1 MPELRQN
8 PITKDWVIFAT
19 ERAKRPHEFI
29 KTSRHTEK
37 IPTYK
42 SDCPFCPGNEDDLS
56 LETFCLRAGD
66 GWRVR
71 VVPNKY
77 PALSAIGDRTRKV
90 EGIHRIIS
98 GVGFHEVIVEH
109 PRHDL
114 TPALMTIADVQNIL
128 IAYRQRYI
136 EIRKDPRIEAI
147 IIFKNHGES
156 AGTSIEH
163 PHSQIAAIP
172 VVPYQFRVR
181 IDEAIR
187 YFDDTGEC
195 IFCRNLQ
202 DELDTQERIVLE
214 SKHFV
219 AFIPY
224 AALSPFH
231 LWIYPRRH
239 ASSFDDTTDAELAD
253 LAFTLKTVLAKLYHG
268 LNNPDYNFTIR
279 SIPTDETYTDYFHWY
294 LAIVPRVSK
303 SAGFEIGSG
312 MYINTSMP
320 EDSAKFLRDVEIPN
334 EQFGYDE

>member
-29 KTSRHTEK
+29 KPSHNNDK
-37 IPTYK
+37 IPTHK
-42 SDCPFCPGNEDDLS
+42 ADCPFCLGNEADLN
-56 LETFCLRAGD
+56 LETFCLRSGD
-66 GWRVR
+66 LWRVR

-77 PALSAIGDRTRKV
+77 PALSAVGDRTRKV

-98 GVGFHEVIVEH
+98 GVGIHEVVVEH
-109 PRHDL
+109 PQHDL
-114 TPALMTIADVQNIL
+114 TPALMTIVDVENIL

-136 EIRKDPRIEAI
+136 DIRKDPRIEAI

-163 PHSQIAAIP
+163 SHSQIAAIP
-172 VVPYQFRVR
+172 VVPHQFRVR

-187 YFDDTGEC
+187 YCDDDTGEC

-202 DELDTQERIVLE
+202 EELDAQERIVLE
-214 SKHFV
+214 SEHFV

-239 ASSFDDTTDAELAD
+239 ASSFDDITDAELAD
-253 LAFTLKTVLAKLYHG
+253 LAYTLKTVLAKLYHG
-268 LNNPDYNFTIR
+268 LNNPDYNYTIR

-320 EDSAKFLRDVEIPN
+320 EDSAKFLRDVEIP
-334 EQFGYDE
+334 D

>member
-29 KTSRHTEK
+29 KSSHNNDE
-37 IPTYK
+37 IPAHK
-42 SDCPFCPGNEDDLS
+42 PDCPFCLGNEEDLN
-56 LETFCLRAGD
+56 LETFALRSGAL
-66 GWRVR
+66 WRVR

-77 PALSAIGDRTRKV
+77 PALSATGDRTRKV

-98 GVGFHEVIVEH
+98 GVGIHEVVIEH
-109 PRHDL
+109 PQHNL
-114 TPALMTIADVQNIL
+114 TPALMTIADVENIL

-136 EIRKDPRIEAI
+136 DIRKDPRIEAI
-147 IIFKNHGES
+147 IIFKNHGKS

-172 VVPYQFRVR
+172 VVPHQFRVR

-187 YFDDTGEC
+187 YCDDTGEC

-202 DELDTQERIVLE
+202 DELEAQERMVLE

-231 LWIYPRRH
+231 MWIYPRRH
-239 ASSFDDTTDAELAD
+239 ASSFDAITDAELTD
-253 LAFTLKTVLAKLYHG
+253 LAYTLKTVLAKLYHG
-268 LNNPDYNFTIR
+268 LNNPDYNYTIR

-320 EDSAKFLRDVEIPN
+320 EDSAKFLREVKIP
-334 EQFGYDE
+334 D